1 MSKVLKIKYDTFV
14 KRMDFPITYQNFL
27 NFVEENIKK
36 EDDSLDYKFV
46 EEKTSKEIK
55 TEEDYNELK
64 SQACSSFIPKLII
77 SFIPKEEICIQ
88 NEIENSN
95 DSIKEPIPET
105 NIDEYNIIEKKSSLN
120 KSENNEI
127 KEINDNNN
135 KENNYDEKNLNID
148 NIQNNSNSNISNNK
162 ENNNNNENN
171 NKEDN
176 YNIFENNNNEN
187 NNKEDNF
194 FENNNNNENNNK
206 KDNFLENNNNYENNN
221 NNNEINNK
229 EDNFLENN
237 NNYENNNNNEKN
249 NNNNN
254 NTDIN
259 NIINNNQDINSKI
272 HDVIT
277 SIVKEKMKKIEEELI
292 DDIYKN
298 VQIKENEDILNKE
311 VNENMELSILNK
323 DSLSLAVHKGIKCN
337 ECNCQEIVGPRFKC
351 LKCEDYNLCQKCEE
365 ETEHYID
372 HIFIK
377 IYQND
382 SDKEVNYDSLD
393 IKYKNEGLNYLVYS
407 NNLKF
412 KRNMTN
418 TTRIKLKN
426 NGYLDWEFGF
436 KFHCLNDYSEL
447 IGESVSIN
455 SVLSPE
461 TDIEVDLIFK
471 LDKNEISL
479 NNTNRSLYVSY
490 WQMFTLNDLP
500 FGEVTKFIIKV

>member
-36 EDDSLDYKFV
+36 ENDSLDYKFV

-135 KENNYDEKNLNID
+135 NENNYDEKNLNID
-148 NIQNNSNSNISNNK
+148 NIQNNSNSNISINK
-162 ENNNNNENN
+162 ENNYNDNENN

-176 YNIFENNNNEN
+176 YNIFENNNKNEN
-187 NNKEDNF
+187 
-194 FENNNNNENNNK
+194 
-206 KDNFLENNNNYENNN
+206 
-221 NNNEINNK
+221 NNK

-254 NTDIN
+254 NSDIN

-500 FGEVTKFIIKV
+500 FG

>member
-36 EDDSLDYKFV
+36 ENDSLDYKFV

-77 SFIPKEEICIQ
+77 SFIPKEEICIKK
-88 NEIENSN
+88 EIE
-95 DSIKEPIPET
+95 DSTDNINEQIPET
-105 NIDEYNIIEKKSSLN
+105 KKDEFNIIEKTSNLN
-120 KSENNEI
+120 TSENYEI
-127 KEINDNNN
+127 EEKKDDNNV
-135 KENNYDEKNLNID
+135 
-148 NIQNNSNSNISNNK
+148 
-162 ENNNNNENN
+162 
-171 NKEDN
+171 
-176 YNIFENNNNEN
+176 ENNNNEMNLNLNLDLDDITKKSNSN
-187 NNKEDNF
+187 NNENT
-194 FENNNNNENNNK
+194 NNNNNS
-206 KDNFLENNNNYENNN
+206 
-221 NNNEINNK
+221 EIN
-229 EDNFLENN
+229 
-237 NNYENNNNNEKN
+237 
-249 NNNNN
+249 
-254 NTDIN
+254 
-259 NIINNNQDINSKI
+259 NNNQDINSKI

-490 WQMFTLNDLP
+490 WQMFTLDDLP

>member
-36 EDDSLDYKFV
+36 ENDSLDYKFV

-148 NIQNNSNSNISNNK
+148 NIQNNSNSNISINK
-162 ENNNNNENN
+162 ENNYNDNENN

-176 YNIFENNNNEN
+176 YNIFENNNKNEN
-187 NNKEDNF
+187 
-194 FENNNNNENNNK
+194 
-206 KDNFLENNNNYENNN
+206 
-221 NNNEINNK
+221 NNK

-254 NTDIN
+254 NSDIN

>member
-46 EEKTSKEIK
+46 EEKTSREIK

-64 SQACSSFIPKLII
+64 SEACSSFIPKLII

-162 ENNNNNENN
+162 ENNYNDNENN

-176 YNIFENNNNEN
+176 YNIFENNNKNEN
-187 NNKEDNF
+187 
-194 FENNNNNENNNK
+194 
-206 KDNFLENNNNYENNN
+206 
-221 NNNEINNK
+221 NNK

-237 NNYENNNNNEKN
+237 NNYESNNNNEKN

-254 NTDIN
+254 NSDIN

-277 SIVKEKMKKIEEELI
+277 SIVKEKMKKIQEELI

-447 IGESVSIN
+447 VGESISIN

-461 TDIEVDLIFK
+461 TDIDVDLIFK